1 MTALG
6 GTNAVFHCAGS
17 GAAVAW
23 EVDGLSLNHQN
34 IVNRGITDHTVAS
47 SGTVQSNLTVPATSV
62 NNGTTVR
69 CYIGSSSLSLTVVGN
84 YSTLTILPGIIIVIM
99 PYCNDNYTI
108 NICTGIGHVFNVRF
122 SLLFSAVL
130 WDPPAT
136 VGVLS
141 GLSYRVIVM
150 NNNNTVVVNATT
162 TNTNYDGLYEPCQYY
177 TANVTAFSFQHH
189 GESVVI
195 EQKVLGGE

>member
-69 CYIGSSSLSLTVVGN
+69 CYIGSSLLSLTVVGN
-84 YSTLTILPGIIIVIM
+84 YSTLTILPGIIVIM
-99 PYCNDNYTI
+99 SYCNDHKIILVQALVT
-108 NICTGIGHVFNVRF
+108 F
-122 SLLFSAVL
+122 S
-130 WDPPAT
+130 
-136 VGVLS
+136 
-141 GLSYRVIVM
+141 M
-150 NNNNTVVVNATT
+150 
-162 TNTNYDGLYEPCQYY
+162 
-177 TANVTAFSFQHH
+177 
-189 GESVVI
+189 
-195 EQKVLGGE
+195 